1 MHKNLSPRVWQGFV
15 TRASDRLKTRATR
28 IQGIGSKFVQSTL
41 PVGLLVLA
49 AGCAAPQRGTASG
62 NQIRLVLEGQ
72 AEAWNAGKVEA
83 FMEPYW
89 RSPDLT
95 FSSGDKVTRG
105 WQATLDSY
113 RKRYPTREAMGHLTF
128 GDLEITALG
137 REAALVL
144 GRWHLQR
151 EEPVGGAF
159 SLVLRREGSRWVIV
173 HDHTSRD
180 AP

>member
-1 MHKNLSPRVWQGFV
+1 MHKTLSQEVGQGFV
-15 TRASDRLKTRATR
+15 TRATR
-28 IQGIGSKFVQSTL
+28 IQGIGSRFAQSTL

-49 AGCAAPQRGTASG
+49 AGCAASQGGPASG
-62 NQIRLVLEGQ
+62 NQIRLVLQRQ
-72 AEAWNAGKVEA
+72 AESWNAGDIEA

-89 RSPDLT
+89 RSPHLT
-95 FSSGDKVTRG
+95 FSSGGKVTRG

-128 GDLEITALG
+128 GDLEVTELG
-137 REAALVL
+137 RGAALVL